1 MKTQEVET
9 WGNEIDSLK
18 EILVNR
24 KHILSNG
31 YKLIPFLI
39 LAWLNY
45 FLVYYKIWNQ
55 TQVLTFMIFLQF
67 LAIIFVYLNWCFLPE
82 LKCVRRQNLIIK
94 RLRNESGN
102 SLESIKLKKLS
113 TLSIH
118 SLELLILELET
129 LSDKTQNSEQKS

>member
-9 WGNEIDSLK
+9 WVNDIDSLK
-18 EILVNR
+18 EILANR
-24 KHILSNG
+24 KRILSNG

-55 TQVLTFMIFLQF
+55 TQELTFMIFLQF
-67 LAIIFVYLNWCFLPE
+67 LAISFVYLNWCFFPE
-82 LKCVRRQNLIIK
+82 LKSVRRQNLIIK
-94 RLRNESGN
+94 RLRNESSN
-102 SLESIKLKKLS
+102 SLESIKLKNLS

-129 LSDKTQNSEQKS
+129 LSDKTQKSEQKS